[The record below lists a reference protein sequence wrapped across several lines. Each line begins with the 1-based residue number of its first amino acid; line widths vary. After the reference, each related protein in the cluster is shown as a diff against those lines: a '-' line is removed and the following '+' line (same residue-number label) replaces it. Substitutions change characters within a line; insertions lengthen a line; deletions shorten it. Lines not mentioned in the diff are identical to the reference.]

1 MQYTV
6 VLEAWEAGGYTA
18 RCVEIPTAICWGENK
33 GEALARLKDIIGM
46 VREVQQED
54 LQKTIQSVHA
64 EIIKIDMADSA

>member
-18 RCVEIPTAICWGENK
+18 RCVEIPKAICWGENK